1 MIQSS
6 RRDSKISRRV
16 GIMKKTIC
24 YGIPF
29 LLASVQA
36 HALDGFEK
44 VQCGSDIAKALI
56 GQRTSDEPVSAIEAR
71 HVALGLENLGGSELS
86 DRLFSASWLIC
97 GNEFEL
103 ILDGHS
109 VVRDA
114 LQFPHHAKSSPGFI
128 GSCQVKEKKA
138 PGTII
143 AVLKDEAG
151 AEMLAAEAA
160 WKIDEKNAK
169 FVKVEI
175 DGLRCP
181 RDGIFSVDG
190 GK

>member
-1 MIQSS
+1 MHTTL
-6 RRDSKISRRV
+6 R
-16 GIMKKTIC
+16 
-24 YGIPF
+24 YALPF
-29 LLASVQA
+29 LLASAQA

-44 VQCGSDIAKALI
+44 VQCGSDIAKALS

-71 HVALGLENLGGSELS
+71 HAALGLKNLGGSEVS

-103 ILDGHS
+103 ILDDHS

-114 LQFPHHAKSSPGFI
+114 LQFPPHSKSSPGFT
-128 GSCQVKEKKA
+128 GACRLKDKKVA
-138 PGTII
+138 GTIL

-151 AEMLAAEAA
+151 AEMLSAQAA
-160 WKIDEKNAK
+160 WKIDEKTAK
-169 FVKVEI
+169 FVKIET